1 MYAQNQTVPFE
12 RSGKMEGA
20 FRVAAADRAAG
31 RHRRLRTA
39 LPQPTYPTY
48 RDRSEQA
55 GYVGGRGAPCIP
67 HRKPQPAPHPPTEP
81 LGGCTDQRMSIVT
94 PHFEAAIESL
104 SRRIVEAEM
113 RSTAAA
119 GALSVLIR
127 SGFDTSK
134 VEQRLNEEIDRLLIG
149 RWWLLKL
156 RYPS

>member
-1 MYAQNQTVPFE
+1 
-12 RSGKMEGA
+12 
-20 FRVAAADRAAG
+20 
-31 RHRRLRTA
+31 
-39 LPQPTYPTY
+39 
-48 RDRSEQA
+48 
-55 GYVGGRGAPCIP
+55 
-67 HRKPQPAPHPPTEP
+67 
-81 LGGCTDQRMSIVT
+81 MSIVT

-127 SGFDTSK
+127 SGFDTSE

>member
-1 MYAQNQTVPFE
+1 
-12 RSGKMEGA
+12 
-20 FRVAAADRAAG
+20 
-31 RHRRLRTA
+31 
-39 LPQPTYPTY
+39 
-48 RDRSEQA
+48 
-55 GYVGGRGAPCIP
+55 
-67 HRKPQPAPHPPTEP
+67 
-81 LGGCTDQRMSIVT
+81 MSIVT
-94 PHFEAAIESL
+94 SHFEAAIESL

-127 SGFDTSK
+127 SGFDTSE